1 MFENL
6 IGENLDRYQI
16 LRKIGEGSQGAV
28 FEVYDATL
36 QRNFA
41 IKVLA
46 PSLTKQPNFAENFA
60 QIARTAARLDH
71 PNLIQV
77 LDFGD
82 VRSYH
87 YIVME
92 YIPGDNL
99 EQLLND
105 LKLNNQWII
114 LSEAVQL
121 IRQLSLA
128 LEYIRSQGA
137 AQRVLKPANVMLKP
151 IRGEKLPY
159 LPLLVDLG
167 LDRLY
172 EGGIAGNLAIA
183 PAYLSPE
190 GALGRNTDARSDVYT
205 LGVLLFELVTGQ
217 LPFPIQSLDDA
228 VRYHTRQPLPPP
240 SSFRPDLPASLD
252 GVITQAL
259 EKNPQGRFAN
269 PSALAEELEKIA
281 PDLAADRTPPP
292 IFESAVSLLEPYQQS
307 LQEGQR
313 RPAPEP
319 PAPAGTVKSQSQVG
333 PQTVP
338 IQLVLDR
345 VQIAVD
351 PGANV
356 AVGFTLTN
364 SGEAER
370 TLRLTLEGIP
380 TSWASLSSQVFRV
393 KPGESTRG
401 SFNLHVPRSPKS
413 RAGRYPIILRAA
425 EPQDPARFI
434 ETRAILTVAAFARF
448 SSELYTRQLNA
459 GETGQI
465 GVNNLGN
472 MPETFTLN
480 FQDPAGRLIFTAAPP
495 QFRLSEGQ
503 AGVAEFHAA
512 LRSLRWV
519 GSEEAYPFSTRI
531 NATSGESQTH
541 SGEVISKPLLPVW
554 LLGLLLFVLVC
565 FVGASLLYFSRAGL
579 QSARATGTLVSAQT
593 GTVLAFQSTVE
604 AGTATAQYLANA
616 NQATLDAV
624 TAEAA
629 AAQAT
634 TAQLETEQAATA
646 QVATALAATPQAAAT
661 QTAAVLQAT
670 DAAAQTFQHAT
681 ETAQALNFAIATATS
696 AAQTAAAQSAQAGT
710 ATAQA
715 AAIQT
720 ATAQAA
726 ALQTATAQAGIQ
738 GTATA
743 LAAATQTASAPT
755 LLAYIFVTDTVKA
768 QNFQSLLQANNFKVD
783 VIPQDA
789 IFLTDFSPYRAILI
803 GPDTGRD
810 NTWGDGQGNQ
820 ANKILSSGH
829 PVLGIGEGGYAFFGR
844 AGLAIGYNNGIKAS
858 GTDAH
863 IVNPGDT
870 IWTAPYQV
878 QIPDNS
884 ILTLYNAPSPLVAIN
899 VPSPSA
905 VMKLIANQPGDTT
918 HYSIIRQQDRYLL
931 WGFSAGPSA
940 MSETGQHSFVDMV
953 KSLTP

>member
-6 IGENLDRYQI
+6 VGENLDRYQI
-16 LRKIGEGSQGAV
+16 LRKIGEGSQGTV
-28 FEVYDATL
+28 FEAYDATL

-77 LDFGD
+77 LDFGN
-82 VRSYH
+82 VRTYN

-105 LKLNNQWII
+105 LKLNSQWII

-121 IRQLSLA
+121 VRQLALA
-128 LEYIRSQGA
+128 LEFVRSQGA
-137 AQRVLKPANVMLKP
+137 PQRVLKPANVMLKP
-151 IRGEKLPY
+151 VRGEKLPY

-172 EGGIAGNLAIA
+172 EGGMAGSPAIA

-190 GALGRNTDARSDVYT
+190 GALGRSTDARSDVYT

-217 LPFPIQSLDDA
+217 LPFPIQNLDDA

-240 SSFRPDLPASLD
+240 SSIRPNLPASLE
-252 GVITQAL
+252 GVIIQAL
-259 EKNPQGRFAN
+259 EKNAQGRFAN
-269 PSALAEELEKIA
+269 PSALAEELDKIA
-281 PDLAADRTPPP
+281 PELADDRTPPP
-292 IFESAVSLLEPYQQS
+292 IFESSVSLMEPYQQS
-307 LQEGQR
+307 LEEGGGR
-313 RPAPEP
+313 PVAERPAPTE
-319 PAPAGTVKSQSQVG
+319 AVKPQAV

-345 VQIAVD
+345 AQISVD
-351 PGANV
+351 PGSSV
-356 AVGFTLTN
+356 SVGFALTN
-364 SGEAER
+364 PGDAEKIF
-370 TLRLTLEGIP
+370 RLTLEGIP
-380 TSWASLSSQVFRV
+380 ASWASLSSQVIRI

-401 SFNLHVPRSPKS
+401 SFTLHVPRSPKS
-413 RAGRYPIILRAA
+413 RAGRYPIKLRVADSQNPGQFA
-425 EPQDPARFI
+425 EAK
-434 ETRAILTVAAFARF
+434 AILTVAAFARF

-472 MPETFTLN
+472 MPETFTLS
-480 FQDPAGRLIFTAAPP
+480 FQDPAGRLIFTATPS

-503 AGVAEFHAA
+503 AGVAEFRAA
-512 LRSLRWV
+512 LRNLRWV
-519 GSEEAYPFSTRI
+519 GREEAYPFTTRV
-531 NATSGESQTH
+531 NPTDGEAQTH
-541 SGEVISKPLLPVW
+541 TGEVISKPLLPVW

-565 FVGASLLYFSRAGL
+565 FVGTSLLYFSQAGL

-604 AGTATAQYLANA
+604 AGTATALYLANA
-616 NQATLDAV
+616 NQATLEAV

-629 AAQAT
+629 ASQAT
-634 TAQLETEQAATA
+634 AAQLETEQAVTA
-646 QVATALAATPQAAAT
+646 QAATALVATPQAAAT

-670 DAAAQTFQHAT
+670 DAAAQAFLHAT
-681 ETAQALNFAIATATS
+681 ETAQALNFAAATATS
-696 AAQTAAAQSAQAGT
+696 AAQTAAAQGAQAGT

-715 AAIQT
+715 AAVQT

-726 ALQTATAQAGIQ
+726 ALLTATAQAGAQ

-743 LAAATQTASAPT
+743 QAAATQTAGAPT

-768 QNFQSLLQANNFKVD
+768 QNFQSLLQGNNFRVD
-783 VIPQDA
+783 LIPQDA
-789 IFLTDFSPYRAILI
+789 IFLTDFSRYRAILI
-803 GPDTGRD
+803 GPDTGS
-810 NTWGDGQGNQ
+810 NETWGDGQGNQ
-820 ANKILSSGH
+820 ANKIISSGL
-829 PVLGIGEGGYAFFGR
+829 PVAGIGEGGYAFFGR

-858 GTDAH
+858 GTD
-863 IVNPGDT
+863 VNVVDPGDT
-870 IWTAPYQV
+870 IWTVPYQI
-878 QIPDNS
+878 QIPDNH
-884 ILTLYNAPSPLVAIN
+884 ILTLYNAPSPLVAITIQ
-899 VPSPSA
+899 PPPPA
-905 VMKLIANQPGDTT
+905 VMKLIGGQPGDIN
-918 HYSIIRQQDRYLL
+918 HYSIIRQQNRYLL

-940 MSETGQHSFVDMV
+940 MSQTGQQSFVDMV
-953 KSLTP
+953 KSLIP